1 MGDPLKPIPQTREGD
16 NRSIAEAL
24 KAIKYILDVREGRST
39 SDKGA
44 RWVTFD
50 DLEAALKNVPTQTI
64 DVKAALKEALL
75 EPLSSEAIPEN
86 SVLGIL
92 VKISGCACP
101 ETPPAS

>member
-50 DLEAALKNVPTQTI
+50 DLNAALSAFTPQDTDIKTLI
-64 DVKAALKEALL
+64 KEAFI
-75 EPLSSEAIPEN
+75 EAITATVDQE
-86 SVLGIL
+86 SIVGMLGSIKTC
-92 VKISGCACP
+92 VCP
-101 ETPPAS
+101 AEPPPS